1 MFYDYITQM
10 TILDIK
16 LSHPFDSSKKEFMS
30 PNFVFDRMRS
40 PPRAQ
45 LSGHVWLHSI
55 QFCNHY
61 E

>member
-16 LSHPFDSSKKEFMS
+16 LSHSFDSLKKEFMS

-45 LSGHVWLHSI
+45 LSGHV
-55 QFCNHY
+55 
-61 E
+61 